1 MAQVK
6 NVILCERKNQTHF
19 WTRDQADYNCVE
31 NQQHITRKQFIL
43 MNIERAELKCMEV
56 EENEEEWDITR
67 QHKHERGLIMSRGKG
82 GIHKMVMNFRF

>member
-1 MAQVK
+1 M
-6 NVILCERKNQTHF
+6 NEKNQTHF
-19 WTRDQADYNCVE
+19 WTRDQAM
-31 NQQHITRKQFIL
+31 TRKQFIL

-67 QHKHERGLIMSRGKG
+67 QHRHERGLIMSRGKG